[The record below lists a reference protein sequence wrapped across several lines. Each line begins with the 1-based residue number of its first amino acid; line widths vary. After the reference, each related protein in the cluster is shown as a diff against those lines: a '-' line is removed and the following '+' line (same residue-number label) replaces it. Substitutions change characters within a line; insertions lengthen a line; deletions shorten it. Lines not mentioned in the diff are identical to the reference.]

1 MSNTIDPLVPFMNHV
16 EALLVSIQLTHQPV
30 GGGGEPATSNISK
43 GSSTLSQ
50 ERLISLLQLECNLLS
65 KLAKLYQSDD
75 LLMILTKDDDNE
87 ACKTSR
93 VPKFTAENPS
103 LGNKTSCDSMASVL
117 LLPSLLILR
126 QSNSQIQRY
135 IHDSDKAITPT
146 TNLALQSMY
155 YKCVECSAN
164 VISSFFDTIL
174 LRTAAAAQPRPHNTL
189 IIQCLISCATAPY
202 NSYYKEDSSQAL
214 EHLLGVT
221 DSLIKAL
228 ASLLQHA
235 SSSSPLGWM
244 IHSEMDGTLVARLAQ
259 MCLDAAL
266 PQEQSSSTIAS
277 KYEATATSLRAIQ
290 TLLLLLQITPFP
302 KTWQRLFPGSFSVGF
317 TT

>member
-1 MSNTIDPLVPFMNHV
+1 MNHI
-16 EALLVSIQLTHQPV
+16 EALLVSIRLTHQPV
-30 GGGGEPATSNISK
+30 GGEGEAPTSNISK
-43 GSSTLSQ
+43 GSSTLGQ
-50 ERLISLLQLECNLLS
+50 ERLISLLQLECDLLS
-65 KLAKLYQSDD
+65 KLAKLYQSND

-87 ACKTSR
+87 ACMTGR
-93 VPKFTAENPS
+93 IPKFTSNNPS
-103 LGNKTSCDSMASVL
+103 LGNKTSCDSIASVL

-126 QSNSQIQRY
+126 RSSSQIKRY
-135 IHDSDKAITPT
+135 VHDSDEATTST

-155 YKCVECSAN
+155 YKCVECSAH

-174 LRTAAAAQPRPHNTL
+174 LRTVDATTNKTTAQPRPQNTL

-202 NSYYKEDSSQAL
+202 SSYYNEDSSQAL

-221 DSLIKAL
+221 DSLINAL

-235 SSSSPLGWM
+235 SSSYPLGWM
-244 IHSEMDGTLVARLAQ
+244 INSEMDGTLVARLAQ

-266 PQEQSSSTIAS
+266 PQEHSSSTFAS

-290 TLLLLLQITPFP
+290 TLQLLLQVTPFP

-317 TT
+317 YYT